1 MAEEYCTF
9 YVIGNPIEHSLS
21 PLLQNYLL
29 EKFDIPGK
37 YGARRVEIAA
47 LGPTLAELI
56 HHGVRG
62 INVTTPLK
70 TEVLQFLTAMTP
82 EARTIGSV
90 NTIRIDG
97 GQLIGHNTDA
107 TGFQTSLQVAG
118 WSVRN
123 KTALILGAGGAAR
136 AVAVALVR
144 EGCRQIV
151 VANRSSE
158 KAQQLIDDLTGQVR
172 QNSLIAIGWDQGTIG
187 THLASAS
194 LLVNATTI
202 GMARSADEPI
212 LPLPKLLPKELM
224 VYDLIYRPYRTP
236 LLRQAEQQQ
245 LPFMN
250 GLAMLIYQ
258 GIASLGFWIGKN
270 LVLNDQLYSEIA
282 DRLRREICQE

>member
-9 YVIGNPIEHSLS
+9 YVIGNPIAHSLS

-29 EKFDIPGK
+29 EKFGIPGK
-37 YGARRVEIAA
+37 YGARRVEIEA
-47 LGPTLAELI
+47 LAPTLAELI
-56 HHGVRG
+56 QHGVRG

-70 TEVLQFLTAMTP
+70 TEVLQFLTAVTP

-97 GQLIGHNTDA
+97 AELIGHNTDA
-107 TGFQTSLQVAG
+107 TGFQTSLQAAG

-136 AVAVALVR
+136 GVAVALVR
-144 EGCRQIV
+144 EGCRQVII
-151 VANRSSE
+151 ANRSPQ
-158 KAQQLIDDLTGQVR
+158 KAQQLIDDLSGLVR
-172 QNSLIAIGWDQGTIG
+172 KSSFMAIGWDQGAIG
-187 THLASAS
+187 TSLARVS

-202 GMARSADEPI
+202 GMGQSADEPF
-212 LPLPKLLPKELM
+212 LPLPKLLPKEFM

-270 LVLNDQLYSEIA
+270 FVLNDQLYSEIA
-282 DRLRREICQE
+282 DRLRREICLE